1 MEAIRRFSSE
11 DEYRLLCVKN
21 NNQPIYEDLI
31 AKIDQPGSYLLFVDD
46 ANELSGLAQ
55 IIQYITRD
63 KDEYSVK
70 VVLTVRD
77 YAKECIF
84 RKNRALAP
92 HERSA
97 VPLGTDHCP
106 VG

>member
-1 MEAIRRFSSE
+1 MEKI
-11 DEYRLLCVKN
+11 EYN
-21 NNQPIYEDLI
+21 YPNQR
-31 AKIDQPGSYLLFVDD
+31 KISI
-46 ANELSGLAQ
+46 N
-55 IIQYITRD
+55 
-63 KDEYSVK
+63 KDNCGNG
-70 VVLTVRD
+70 
-77 YAKECIF
+77 CIF

>member
-1 MEAIRRFSSE
+1 MK
-11 DEYRLLCVKN
+11 KN
-21 NNQPIYEDLI
+21 TTASKL
-31 AKIDQPGSYLLFVDD
+31 
-46 ANELSGLAQ
+46 
-55 IIQYITRD
+55 
-63 KDEYSVK
+63 VK
-70 VVLTVRD
+70 VLDTVLKTE
-77 YAKECIF
+77 ANSASCICIF